1 MISNTF
7 SFYII
12 SSPLDTMIRSYLLI
26 LLVTA
31 GFQLGNS
38 QRPSPQIEPQ
48 ERLAELAF
56 WGDVMYN
63 ASVGEHRERA
73 GRFFHENIVA
83 YITDHYN
90 EGLDQFPWIQL
101 QTPDDTSFLLVT
113 WQYKDSDNWHR
124 PNGLIAKRDGSI
136 TVFEQTEPDWV
147 DLRYSEL
154 GVDEWP
160 PAVYYDMRPMGVA
173 EDSTFLLMG
182 YHGWDDK
189 DRVRLLDVLRFSD
202 GEVMFG
208 APAFVMDKD
217 SIRPDAWYRKT
228 LRYSANANVRIQV
241 DDSLGLIMMDHLIP
255 IKTPDG
261 HSTLVPDG
269 SYEAF
274 EWRSN
279 AWHFID
285 KVFHQ
290 THETPPGSPKP
301 EEEERLD
308 LFGRKQ

>member
-1 MISNTF
+1 
-7 SFYII
+7 
-12 SSPLDTMIRSYLLI
+12 MIRSFFLI
-26 LLVTA
+26 LLVIH
-31 GFQLGNS
+31 GIQLGYS
-38 QRPSPQIEPQ
+38 QESNQPVDPQA
-48 ERLAELAF
+48 RLAELAF

-83 YITDHYN
+83 YVADHY
-90 EGLDQFPWIQL
+90 ELGLDEFPWIQL
-101 QTPDDTSFLLVT
+101 QAPADTSFLLIT
-113 WQYKDSDNWHR
+113 WQHKNADNWHQ
-124 PNGLIAKRDGSI
+124 PYGLIAKRDGAV
-136 TVFEQTEPDWV
+136 TVFDQTEPDWA
-147 DLRYSEL
+147 DLRYSES
-154 GVDEWP
+154 GVDAWP
-160 PAVYYDMRPMGVA
+160 PAVYYNMRPMGVPK
-173 EDSTFLLMG
+173 DSTFLLMG
-182 YHGWDDK
+182 YHGWDDR
-189 DRVRLLDVLRFSD
+189 DRVRLLDVLRFRD
-202 GEVMFG
+202 GEVIFG
-208 APAFVMDKD
+208 APVFVMDKD
-217 SIRPDAWYRKT
+217 TIRPDAWYRMT

-274 EWRSN
+274 EWRDN

-290 THETPPGSPKP
+290 TQDSPPGLPRTV
-301 EEEERLD
+301 EAEERD